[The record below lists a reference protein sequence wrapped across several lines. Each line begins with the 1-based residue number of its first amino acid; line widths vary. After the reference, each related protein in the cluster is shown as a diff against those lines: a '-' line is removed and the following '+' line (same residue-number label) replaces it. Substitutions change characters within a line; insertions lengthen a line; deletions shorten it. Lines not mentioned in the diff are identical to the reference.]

1 MNRAIEARLKRL
13 EERIPPEKPPRR
25 FRLVAARTPEE
36 GAANIAAL
44 LAAGDASP
52 GDQFVR
58 LVPLKPGPIA

>member
-1 MNRAIEARLKRL
+1 VSARRA
-13 EERIPPEKPPRR
+13 
-25 FRLVAARTPEE
+25 

-58 LVPLKPGPIA
+58 LVPLKPDPNSVMHENYRWEDRGVPKDKRPDLDEGVQP